1 MPPQIGEFISEHVYE
16 GLLRSHSGH
25 EVPSS
30 AIACR
35 FIDVN
40 GSEQLDKDGNSHLV
54 SVILVFWGRAM
65 LTMSST
71 QPPEP

>member
-1 MPPQIGEFISEHVYE
+1 MPSQIGDFISEHVYE

-25 EVPSS
+25 EFPLST
-30 AIACR
+30 IACR

-54 SVILVFWGRAM
+54 SIILFREGERC
-65 LTMSST
+65 
-71 QPPEP
+71 